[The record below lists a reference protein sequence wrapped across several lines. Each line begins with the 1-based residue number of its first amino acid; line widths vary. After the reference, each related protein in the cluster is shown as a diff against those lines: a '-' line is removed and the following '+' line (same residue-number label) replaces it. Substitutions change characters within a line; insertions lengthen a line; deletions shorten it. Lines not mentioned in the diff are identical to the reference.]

1 MESLTLTQV
10 NNAIAKSVSVNAVA
24 ATKVAGVRIS
34 KPSRAMHTTPMTT
47 TSLKTSKVQAMQ
59 AKTYA
64 TQAPCITNDAAA
76 KSEIDVEG
84 WIKKHYT
91 PYEGDGSFLS
101 GPTEKTKKLFAKA
114 EEYLAKERANGGLYD
129 VDPHTPSTI
138 TSHKPGYL
146 DKDNEVIY
154 GYQTDVPLK
163 RAIKPF
169 GGVNM
174 VKNALKA
181 VNVPMDKEVE
191 HIFTDYRKTHNTAVF
206 DLYSKEMRAG
216 RSNAIMTGLP
226 DGYGRGRIIGDYR
239 RVALYGTDRLIA
251 QKEKDKA
258 ELQKKQMDEPTMKLI
273 GEVADQVKALKQ
285 LTQMAK
291 SYGIDISKPA
301 KNAREAT
308 QFVYFGYLGSI
319 KEQDGAAMSLGRVD
333 AFLDCFFENDLKN
346 GVITE
351 AEAQE
356 IIDNLILKLRF
367 ARHLRTPEYNDLFAG
382 DPTWVTMS
390 LGGMGSDGRTLVTK
404 TSFRV
409 LNTLYNLG
417 PAPEPNITV
426 LWNKA
431 LPKNFK
437 DFATQVSIDTSSIQY
452 ESDALMSARF
462 GDDYGIAC
470 CVSAMRIGKDMQF
483 FGARCNLAK
492 LMLYVL
498 NHGKDERTGKQVG
511 PDFGPVPEGPIP
523 FDWMWETYDKAMDWI
538 AKLYVNTMNVIHF
551 CHDQYC

>member
-1 MESLTLTQV
+1 MESLTLYQV
-10 NNAIAKSVSVNAVA
+10 NNIVAKSVSVNAVA
-24 ATKVAGVRIS
+24 ATKISGVRTIKS
-34 KPSRAMHTTPMTT
+34 SRGLHSSPMMTT
-47 TSLKTSKVQAMQ
+47 TTTTTTLKSSKKPTFQSQ
-59 AKTYA
+59 IKTYS
-64 TQAPCITNDAAA
+64 TQAPSITNDAAT

-91 PYEGDGSFLS
+91 PYEGDASFLS

-146 DKDNEVIY
+146 DKENEVIY

-206 DLYSKEMRAG
+206 DLYSKEMRSG

-308 QFVYFGYLGSI
+308 QFVYFGYLVQLSN
-319 KEQDGAAMSLGRVD
+319 K
-333 AFLDCFFENDLKN
+333 
-346 GVITE
+346 
-351 AEAQE
+351 
-356 IIDNLILKLRF
+356 
-367 ARHLRTPEYNDLFAG
+367 
-382 DPTWVTMS
+382 
-390 LGGMGSDGRTLVTK
+390 
-404 TSFRV
+404 
-409 LNTLYNLG
+409 
-417 PAPEPNITV
+417 TV
-426 LWNKA
+426 L
-431 LPKNFK
+431 LCLSVVLMPSL
-437 DFATQVSIDTSSIQY
+437 TVSSKMI
-452 ESDALMSARF
+452 
-462 GDDYGIAC
+462 
-470 CVSAMRIGKDMQF
+470 
-483 FGARCNLAK
+483 
-492 LMLYVL
+492 
-498 NHGKDERTGKQVG
+498 
-511 PDFGPVPEGPIP
+511 
-523 FDWMWETYDKAMDWI
+523 
-538 AKLYVNTMNVIHF
+538 
-551 CHDQYC
+551 

>member
-1 MESLTLTQV
+1 MESLTLYEI

-24 ATKVAGVRIS
+24 ASKIGVGKINKS
-34 KPSRAMHTTPMTT
+34 SSRALHTSPLNITNTT
-47 TSLKTSKVQAMQ
+47 TTTTASIKNSVYSNTNNSNLKLNQN
-59 AKTYA
+59 KTYA
-64 TQAPCITNDAAA
+64 TQSTSFITDDAAA
-76 KSEIDVEG
+76 KSDIDVEG

-91 PYEGDGSFLS
+91 PYEGDASFLA

-114 EEYLAKERANGGLYD
+114 EQYLAKERENGGLYD

-138 TSHKPGYL
+138 TSHQPGYL
-146 DKDNEVIY
+146 DKENEVIY

-181 VNVPMDKEVE
+181 VNVPMDENVE

-251 QKEKDKA
+251 QKEKDKM

-285 LTQMAK
+285 LTEMAK

-301 KNAREAT
+301 KTAREAT

-333 AFLDCFFENDLKN
+333 AFLDCFFENDLKK
-346 GVITE
+346 GIITE

-367 ARHLRTPEYNDLFAG
+367 
-382 DPTWVTMS
+382 
-390 LGGMGSDGRTLVTK
+390 LV
-404 TSFRV
+404 
-409 LNTLYNLG
+409 
-417 PAPEPNITV
+417 I
-426 LWNKA
+426 
-431 LPKNFK
+431 
-437 DFATQVSIDTSSIQY
+437 
-452 ESDALMSARF
+452 
-462 GDDYGIAC
+462 
-470 CVSAMRIGKDMQF
+470 
-483 FGARCNLAK
+483 
-492 LMLYVL
+492 YVL
-498 NHGKDERTGKQVG
+498 LN
-511 PDFGPVPEGPIP
+511 I
-523 FDWMWETYDKAMDWI
+523 MIY
-538 AKLYVNTMNVIHF
+538 LLVI
-551 CHDQYC
+551 QLGLP